1 MQNTS
6 LIVDDLTKGV
16 EKIKIRAFNEYY
28 ADGQQERA
36 ESKWS
41 KSEVCYVTK

>member
-16 EKIKIRAFNEYY
+16 EKIKTRAFNEYY

-36 ESKWS
+36 ESKRS
-41 KSEVCYVTK
+41 KAEVYYVIK